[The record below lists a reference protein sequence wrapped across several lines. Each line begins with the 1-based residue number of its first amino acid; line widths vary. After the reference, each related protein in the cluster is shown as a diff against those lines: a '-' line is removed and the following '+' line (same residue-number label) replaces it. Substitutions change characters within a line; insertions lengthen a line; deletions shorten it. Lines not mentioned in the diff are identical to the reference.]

1 VSDDAKI
8 RQIALA
14 RVLLDDIA
22 LGRLASQPLLIKA
35 RRLARMAQAHE
46 TIKWLGWELTGYS
59 GESDLEI
66 RYMDRTGRFID
77 KRTWT
82 FYSRPLAE
90 LDGKIGTVEAELR
103 AVQNAHRDSCG
114 ARPASEVGSKLSAMN
129 GGSSLAPVSPAL
141 IAELSLTQEVGRIM
155 AIRSRVTSMLHEF
168 VGSMYCTTV
177 FRRLVETIFEKH
189 QAWADTLLHT
199 GVGDAI
205 EEIPQIYQRLSAADR
220 EALIHALERVWNCQP
235 LAWKPRRQTSEFAG
249 GLEIVPETAL
259 PQANAEEILLQFNR
273 VVRELLR
280 GKMSRNTARR
290 SKEDLLLGIR
300 NSARE
305 NLVYRPQKA
314 VARPVE
320 KSARLA

>member
-22 LGRLASQPLLIKA
+22 LGRLAIQPLLIKT

-46 TIKWLGWELTGYS
+46 TLNWLGWELNGYS
-59 GESDLEI
+59 GESELEI
-66 RYMDRTGRFID
+66 RYLERTGRLID
-77 KRTWT
+77 RRTWT
-82 FYSRPLAE
+82 FYPGPLTE
-90 LDGKIGTVEAELR
+90 LDGKIGTVEVELR
-103 AVQNAHRDSCG
+103 AVQNARCDPYG
-114 ARPASEVGSKLSAMN
+114 AGPGAEVRPERSAMN
-129 GGSSLAPVSPAL
+129 GASSPAPVSPAV
-141 IAELSLTQEVGRIM
+141 IAELTLTQEIGRLM
-155 AIRSRVTSMLHEF
+155 AIRSRVISLLHEF
-168 VGSMYCTTV
+168 VGSAYCTMV

-189 QAWADTLLHT
+189 QAWADTLLHA
-199 GVGDAI
+199 GVGDAL
-205 EEIPQIYQRLSAADR
+205 EEIPLIYQRLSAANR

-235 LAWKPRRQTSEFAG
+235 LAWKPRRQASEFAG
-249 GLEIVPETAL
+249 GLEIVPEVTL
-259 PQANAEEILLQFNR
+259 PQANTEEILLQFNR

-305 NLVYRPQKA
+305 TLVYRPQKA

-320 KSARLA
+320 KSVRLA